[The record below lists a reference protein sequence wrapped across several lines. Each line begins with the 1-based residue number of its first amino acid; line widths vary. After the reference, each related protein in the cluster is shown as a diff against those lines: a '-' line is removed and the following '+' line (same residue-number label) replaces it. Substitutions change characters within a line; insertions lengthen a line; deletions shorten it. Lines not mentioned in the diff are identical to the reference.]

1 MAGRNT
7 TTHVYKTVN
16 GLELTID
23 VSTPATA
30 QDNNVALIHFHGGFL
45 LLGEKTSFPPY
56 WLINA
61 SKKRDWTYAT
71 ASYRLLPEAGG
82 HDILEDSL
90 DAVRWVY
97 NNVSRRIIIA
107 SSSAGGHV
115 AFTTAASPLC
125 PKPLALL
132 CVYGMVDFLNSR
144 YVHPGQRL
152 RGGIPNENETL
163 KEIDLAIQ
171 SANVIDG
178 YPMPAKL
185 ETDQR
190 FKWASTMHQTARYI
204 DVLTRSPGLTEKI
217 AKEGIQAI
225 PEEHRALFPATFGL
239 NANFP
244 PTVLIH
250 GDADDLVDVEL
261 SSSVAT
267 KFQNAGLD
275 VHFERVAGQVHG
287 FDATENIDLDAENNV
302 EGRDGKRE
310 SLKRVV
316 ELLDRYTKES

>member
-1 MAGRNT
+1 M
-7 TTHVYKTVN
+7 
-16 GLELTID
+16 
-23 VSTPATA
+23 
-30 QDNNVALIHFHGGFL
+30 
-45 LLGEKTSFPPY
+45 
-56 WLINA
+56 
-61 SKKRDWTYAT
+61 
-71 ASYRLLPEAGG
+71 
-82 HDILEDSL
+82 

-97 NNVSRRIIIA
+97 NNVSHRIIIA
-107 SSSAGGHV
+107 GSSAGGHV

-204 DVLTRSPGLTEKI
+204 DVLTRSLGLTEKI

-267 KFQNAGLD
+267 KFQNAGLN

-302 EGRDGKRE
+302 EDRDGKRE

>member
-1 MAGRNT
+1 
-7 TTHVYKTVN
+7 
-16 GLELTID
+16 
-23 VSTPATA
+23 
-30 QDNNVALIHFHGGFL
+30 
-45 LLGEKTSFPPY
+45 
-56 WLINA
+56 
-61 SKKRDWTYAT
+61 
-71 ASYRLLPEAGG
+71 
-82 HDILEDSL
+82 
-90 DAVRWVY
+90 
-97 NNVSRRIIIA
+97 
-107 SSSAGGHV
+107 
-115 AFTTAASPLC
+115 
-125 PKPLALL
+125 
-132 CVYGMVDFLNSR
+132 MVDFLNSR

-152 RGGIPNENETL
+152 RGGIPNEDEILN
-163 KEIDLAIQ
+163 EIDSAIQ
-171 SANVIDG
+171 SAKVIDG

-185 ETDQR
+185 EADQR

-250 GDADDLVDVEL
+250 GNADDLVDVEL

-267 KFQNAGLD
+267 KFQNAGID

-302 EGRDGKRE
+302 EDRDGKRE

>member
-7 TTHVYKTVN
+7 TTYVYKTVN
-16 GLELTID
+16 ELELTID

-45 LLGEKTSFPPY
+45 RG
-56 WLINA
+56 
-61 SKKRDWTYAT
+61 WTYAT

-97 NNVSRRIIIA
+97 NNISRRIIIA
-107 SSSAGGHV
+107 GSSAGGHV

-132 CVYGMVDFLNSR
+132 CVYGMVNFLNNR

-152 RGGIPNENETL
+152 RGGIPNEDEVL
-163 KEIDLAIQ
+163 KEIDSAIQ
-171 SANVIDG
+171 SAKVIDG
-178 YPMPAKL
+178 YPMPANL
-185 ETDQR
+185 EADQR

-217 AKEGIQAI
+217 AKEGVQAI

-239 NANFP
+239 NANFS

-250 GDADDLVDVEL
+250 GDADDLVDVEQVL
-261 SSSVAT
+261 PLLQSSKT
-267 KFQNAGLD
+267 LGLM
-275 VHFERVAGQVHG
+275 FILNELPAKSM
-287 FDATENIDLDAENNV
+287 DLMPLRILTWMLRAMWKT
-302 EGRDGKRE
+302 GME
-310 SLKRVV
+310 SEKV
-316 ELLDRYTKES
+316 